1 MLMLRHLG
9 VHHTYTY
16 EQFQPYL
23 VCCHDRCTLL
33 TKYSPVLRQV
43 YLRDRRSQFIDKRR
57 LSFVSAASFGLNI
70 YCFVVD
76 RRILRFA
83 STLTRQPM

>member
-1 MLMLRHLG
+1 MPVLRHLG
-9 VHHTYTY
+9 IPYKY
-16 EQFQPYL
+16 KREQSQPYL
-23 VCCHDRCTLL
+23 VCCRDRCTIL

-57 LSFVSAASFGLNI
+57 LSFVSAASFGLNS

-76 RRILRFA
+76 RCFLRFA
-83 STLTRQPM
+83 SMLTR